1 MVAICF
7 TLLEEILFLYLGNG
21 RSLIFPS
28 LRKVW
33 FSLHNFSFNIC
44 RKLIV
49 VESSAI
55 QRTGMYSACPRVIS
69 CNRSNHGLIDLVVP
83 SRSFKLP
90 VGLGIGNKRKDYS
103 ERRLL
108 G

>member
-1 MVAICF
+1 M
-7 TLLEEILFLYLGNG
+7 LLEEILFLYLGNG
-21 RSLIFPS
+21 RSYSHHFV
-28 LRKVW
+28 KCGFQ
-33 FSLHNFSFNIC
+33 FSLHNLSFNIC

-55 QRTGMYSACPRVIS
+55 QRTEMYSACPRVIS